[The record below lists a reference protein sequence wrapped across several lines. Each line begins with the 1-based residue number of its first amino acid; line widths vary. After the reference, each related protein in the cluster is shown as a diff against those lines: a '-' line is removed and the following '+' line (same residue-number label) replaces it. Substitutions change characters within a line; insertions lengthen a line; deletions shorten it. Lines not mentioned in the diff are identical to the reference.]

1 MSLNFYTRFC
11 RWAGLVF
18 AIIVLLMPAYGR
30 VAQAQYMTGADLSQ
44 SCAAESGA
52 GAINRCLGYI
62 AGVIDYHI
70 VMQSLGTNPSTDF
83 CLPKDLLVEE
93 AAINVL
99 AYLKRKPDMQ
109 GFIAAPAV
117 ALALNAVYPCKT
129 VR

>member
-1 MSLNFYTRFC
+1 M
-11 RWAGLVF
+11 AH
-18 AIIVLLMPAYGR
+18 
-30 VAQAQYMTGADLSQ
+30 AQYMTGADLSQ
-44 SCAAESGA
+44 SCAENSGT

-83 CLPKDLLVEE
+83 CLPKDLLIEE
-93 AAINVL
+93 AAISVL
-99 AYLKRKPDMQ
+99 AYLNRKPDQQ

-117 ALALNAVYPCKT
+117 ALALNAVYPCKS